1 MKTIILKCFYKNMIT
16 LKTEIF
22 CSNSDK
28 EYYDK
33 ECINLLLKN
42 LKR

>member
-1 MKTIILKCFYKNMIT
+1 MTTIILKCLEKHYFI
-16 LKTEIF
+16 EDIESF

-33 ECINLLLKN
+33 ECINLFLETL
-42 LKR
+42 